1 MGDLTFPYAYVIPM
15 AADMQQNP
23 TAAVKFVNHARL
35 YGAEVEVAK
44 AAFDY
49 SGKTYPAGTYV
60 VKTAQPLRPLV
71 NNLLWDGEDV
81 RAQYGVSSMYD
92 VSVWSL
98 PYMWRFD
105 RVKADTA
112 FTASTKLVTSEQK
125 LTGSI
130 TGAGPFY
137 VFAGDDNLAI
147 KTVNQM
153 LGSRLQRGHGD
164 GGTRS
169 PQRRRGPRQLHR
181 RRHRAAGAG
190 LSSRWPPPT
199 TPSTSRRSPASP

>member
-1 MGDLTFPYAYVIPM
+1 MTVVDVGWFLPDLTKNPAFPYSNDVGDLTFPYAYVIPM

-23 TAAVKFVNHARL
+23 TAAVKFVNQARL

-105 RVKADTA
+105 RVKADAA
-112 FTASTKLVTSEQK
+112 FTASTKLVTAAQK

-130 TGAGPFY
+130 TAPGRS
-137 VFAGDDNLAI
+137 
-147 KTVNQM
+147 M
-153 LGSRLQRGHGD
+153 CSRV
-164 GGTRS
+164 TTTWRS
-169 PQRRRGPRQLHR
+169 R
-181 RRHRAAGAG
+181 
-190 LSSRWPPPT
+190 
-199 TPSTSRRSPASP
+199 PSTRCWFAASASAW